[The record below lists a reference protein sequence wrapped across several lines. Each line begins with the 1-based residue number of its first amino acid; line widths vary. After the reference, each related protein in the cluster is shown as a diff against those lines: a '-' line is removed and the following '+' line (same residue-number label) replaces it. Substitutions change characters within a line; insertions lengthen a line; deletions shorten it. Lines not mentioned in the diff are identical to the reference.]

1 MIRRMHHFILSQLV
15 AVQMMKIKGKPLT
28 HVDWLIKIIDP
39 SGNEIFKSSTIHSQI
54 GIEGASFA
62 PIEKG

>member
-1 MIRRMHHFILSQLV
+1 MT
-15 AVQMMKIKGKPLT
+15 KIKGKPLT